1 VTPLR
6 VIGPEDIARSLTIAK
21 AVEVMASVF
30 ASAVDGP
37 PAGRQHL
44 PFADGELLVMSA
56 VHNAGIGS
64 SYAGVKVV
72 SVRNHNV
79 DIGLPSV
86 HATYVL
92 FGGEALAPLA
102 LVDGAALT
110 GFRTAAVSALATT
123 FLARPD
129 ASRLVIFGAGV
140 QATSHLTAMAAIRPL
155 RQVTIVNNDPRRAA
169 QVIELAHG
177 LGLEAFRGD
186 ATSVADADIV
196 CTCTTSA
203 VPVFEGTL
211 LSPGT
216 HINAIGSYHPDVREL
231 DDATAQRARWF
242 VEERTR
248 VFEESGDVL
257 LPIASGAVTATFV
270 VDDLYGLC
278 SGAVGR
284 TSAEEITVFKSVG
297 MGVEDLAI
305 AEALVR
311 AES

>member
-1 VTPLR
+1 VTALR
-6 VIGPEDIARSLTIAK
+6 LISAEDIARSLPIAK
-21 AVEVMASVF
+21 AVEVLASIFTDMVG
-30 ASAVDGP
+30 GP

-56 VHNAGIGS
+56 VHNAGVGS

-72 SVRNHNV
+72 SVRNQNLE
-79 DIGLPSV
+79 IGMPSV
-86 HATYVL
+86 HAAYVL

-123 FLARPD
+123 ILARPD
-129 ASRLVIFGAGV
+129 AARLVLFGAGV
-140 QATSHLTAMAAIRPL
+140 QAEAHLTAMAAIRPL
-155 RQVTIVNNDPRRAA
+155 RQVTIVNSNAQRAT
-169 QVIELAHG
+169 QLVELALA
-177 LGLEAFRGD
+177 LGLEASRGD
-186 ATSVADADIV
+186 ATSVADADII

-203 VPVFEGTL
+203 IPVFDGNL

-231 DDATAQRARWF
+231 DDVTAQRARWF

-248 VFEESGDVL
+248 VFAESGDVL
-257 LPIASGAVTATFV
+257 MPIASGAVAAQFV
-270 VDDLYGLC
+270 VDDLFGLC
-278 SGAVGR
+278 NGAAGR

-297 MGVEDLAI
+297 LGIEDLAI
-305 AEALVR
+305 AEALVT